1 MVKNFMKKKEI
12 IILSAKII
20 ATVFLFYYANKT
32 INFSQFPKIDNI
44 VSVFF
49 IAAAFGFLQQFLL
62 FCRWLFSVR
71 ILGISC
77 GIKSVIKSY
86 FIGQFLGT
94 VSPARSGDLAKIF
107 YLENTPKKLGLY
119 AIFLDSA
126 VALTTLFVT
135 GLWKIYPK
143 TDENAIQIIDKMLN
157 VAGIIGIAGII
168 VLVIILR
175 KQNFAKLFS
184 LFSISLL
191 QHIVLIVQG
200 ALIFSILLPISFLQ
214 ASFAVASAYCIM
226 PLVPVTVAAIGI
238 REFSLSLL
246 ISVFVFD
253 KNIEHTVFV
262 AAYILLLCNS
272 VIFMIPGIFLFY
284 FKGKKGT

>member
-1 MVKNFMKKKEI
+1 
-12 IILSAKII
+12 
-20 ATVFLFYYANKT
+20 
-32 INFSQFPKIDNI
+32 
-44 VSVFF
+44 
-49 IAAAFGFLQQFLL
+49 
-62 FCRWLFSVR
+62 
-71 ILGISC
+71 
-77 GIKSVIKSY
+77 
-86 FIGQFLGT
+86 T